1 MTREE
6 INQKAIN
13 AYPEKHGPMSSQ
25 EYRILDD
32 KRAAYIRG
40 WEDAEAHKKS
50 DWISVE
56 DRLPENEQVV
66 LCIYDTEK
74 FNGKLRLG
82 VNIATFHTELDGEKN
97 IFVSWDSETPKYWMP
112 IPELRKE
119 D

>member
-56 DRLPENEQVV
+56 DRLPEVIKPVIV
-66 LCIYDTEK
+66 LSDMGDIHNTFLLK
-74 FNGKLRLG
+74 NKQGKLM
-82 VNIATFHTELDGEKN
+82 
-97 IFVSWDSETPKYWMP
+97 WDSDGLLGTPVYWMP